1 MRLAASGG
9 ETAAKYVK
17 ARQVLLHHAT
27 LRRSRWR
34 EELHDRSFA
43 YVRRAFGWLA
53 ELWCLAEL
61 GGPFWWSERE
71 GVCEKT
77 AAVLEDVVKKLTAL
91 GREEQRGDSGVAEGN
106 GKTRA
111 RPAEREKW
119 SSSQELTFGE
129 EEDYFGVVGEM
140 GGLLGGGAGG
150 TSAEGPH
157 DLEEFDF
164 NPVSG
169 RDADREVLE
178 QDGRAAFL
186 ARHLQNALK
195 LKECLD
201 GGYKG
206 GGG

>member
-1 MRLAASGG
+1 M
-9 ETAAKYVK
+9 
-17 ARQVLLHHAT
+17 
-27 LRRSRWR
+27 
-34 EELHDRSFA
+34 
-43 YVRRAFGWLA
+43 
-53 ELWCLAEL
+53 
-61 GGPFWWSERE
+61 
-71 GVCEKT
+71 
-77 AAVLEDVVKKLTAL
+77 EDVVKKLTAL